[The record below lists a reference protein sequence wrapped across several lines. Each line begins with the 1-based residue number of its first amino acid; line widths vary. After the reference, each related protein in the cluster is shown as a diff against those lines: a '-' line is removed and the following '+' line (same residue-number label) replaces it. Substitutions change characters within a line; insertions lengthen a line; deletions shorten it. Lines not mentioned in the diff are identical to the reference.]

1 MLVPPVDRRVPLPLR
16 VAVLLAALA
25 LAAPSHAQLI
35 LRGQRVQIIQGGQVV
50 IGLRSPTGEIPS

>member
-35 LRGQRVQIIQGGQVV
+35 LARPARPNYPEAA
-50 IGLRSPTGEIPS
+50 R